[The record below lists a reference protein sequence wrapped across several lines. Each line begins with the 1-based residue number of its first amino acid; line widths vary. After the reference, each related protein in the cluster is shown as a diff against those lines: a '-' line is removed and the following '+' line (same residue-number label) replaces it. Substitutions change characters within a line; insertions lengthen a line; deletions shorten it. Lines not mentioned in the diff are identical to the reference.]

1 MGCGGSRADAIEPRY
16 QESWTRETESTW
28 LTSTDAETPNGV
40 TSKIPAG
47 ECSGPLKENPKQS
60 GTSVEARPSLSFRE
74 RRMVNA
80 GIQCETQPLSS
91 GICTDQQRRSH
102 RSCCV
107 EQTNDPKL
115 RLSKEMTVLS
125 KDISPRRDVAVHSV
139 KLCDEHSSTH

>member
-40 TSKIPAG
+40 TS
-47 ECSGPLKENPKQS
+47 
-60 GTSVEARPSLSFRE
+60 TSVEARPSLSFRE

-102 RSCCV
+102 RSCV